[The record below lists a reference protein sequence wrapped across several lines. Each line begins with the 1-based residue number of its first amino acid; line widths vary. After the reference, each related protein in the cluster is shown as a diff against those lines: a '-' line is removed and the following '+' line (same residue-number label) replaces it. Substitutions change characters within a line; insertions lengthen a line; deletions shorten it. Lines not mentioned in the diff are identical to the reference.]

1 MSDDDKKPHV
11 VSKYVVIG
19 FFILGLSSAIA
30 FRSLIVF
37 QRIKPEWM
45 RPAWYLGV
53 TGYLFFFYYRFRIS
67 RKRKQAINDYMLIE
81 KLDSSKPLTKD
92 DREVLGYLLS
102 SIKISPED
110 RNYAL
115 IFILSVL
122 AILIDLG
129 LTII

>member
-1 MSDDDKKPHV
+1 MSDNDKKPHV

-19 FFILGLSSAIA
+19 FFMLGLSSAIA

-37 QRIKPEWM
+37 QRIKPEWI

-81 KLDSSKPLTKD
+81 KLESSKPLTKD

-115 IFILSVL
+115 IFALSVL
-122 AILIDLG
+122 AILIDLV
-129 LTII
+129 LTAV